1 MTTARKYM
9 ASKNP
14 IQSALSDQGLTL
26 GILKREGLPMLREG
40 RFAEQIKNI
49 PGSNFLI
56 SQVEN
61 YINKAARDAP
71 SDTAGASAPAA
82 ATQKAGNPFPP
93 LKPR

>member
-1 MTTARKYM
+1 M

-26 GILKREGLPMLREG
+26 GILKREGLPLLREG
-40 RFAEQIKNI
+40 RFAETIKNI

-61 YINKAARDAP
+61 YINK
-71 SDTAGASAPAA
+71 TAGDEPPADAANAPIPAA
-82 ATQKAGNPFPP
+82 TPQKAGNPFPP